1 MKRLINTLIAL
12 LFALTFLNAKA
23 TIIKNNANSATAT
36 LQGVVWWDK
45 NLNGIQDETNLGIK
59 GIRVHLYKNG
69 IDTGDM
75 VETKTMGVGSY
86 KFENLAPDANYTV
99 KIDLPKNYP
108 DFTLQNKGDDNS
120 KDSDIVNWVWRSE
133 AVYLKAG
140 ETGVLDAGLVC
151 KVCAQLHMEKYTN
164 GVLVGEKDTIPYVK
178 VGDKVIWTY
187 KVYNDSTKTTIN
199 NIKVTDNIEGNI
211 SCPQTSLAPG
221 TDMECTKEGVAKAG
235 LYSNLGTVTG
245 DSGDKNLT
253 DEYPSN
259 YYGVIA
265 KIDIEKHTNGKDSD
279 TAPGENLGVGDKVT
293 WEYIVKNIGNVKLIN
308 IIVNDDKEGVIACP
322 KDELDVNETM
332 TCTKD
337 GIVQKGTYENKA
349 TVTAT
354 DENGDDTNDT
364 DISHY
369 TGITACLGNFM
380 WLDENL
386 NGVQDAG
393 ELGVVNIKV
402 DLYDA
407 NGTHLATTHTDNQ
420 GKYSFC
426 GLKGGTYKVKFDQP
440 NTYLFTHRD
449 QGSDIRDS
457 DVDSNGW
464 SHTVTLAPGEEDM
477 TIDAGIY
484 CECDDHLVHPEN
496 YKKLSADISFTGGM
510 ILMLLMLFATYTIR
524 RERRKID

>member
-1 MKRLINTLIAL
+1 MKRLINILFSL

-23 TIIKNNANSATAT
+23 TVLKNNANSAMAT
-36 LQGVVWWDK
+36 LQGIVWWDK
-45 NLNGIQDETNLGIK
+45 NLNGIQDETNQGIK

-69 IDTGDM
+69 VDTGEM
-75 VETKTMGVGSY
+75 VETQTEGVGSY

-120 KDSDIVNWVWRSE
+120 KDSDIVNWPWRSE
-133 AVYLKAG
+133 KVYLKAG

-151 KVCAQLHMEKYTN
+151 KVCAQLQIKKFTN
-164 GVLVGEKDTIPYVK
+164 DKRVTNKNSIPFIKVGEKVTWKYV
-178 VGDKVIWTY
+178 VT
-187 KVYNDSTKTTIN
+187 NASTTSTIN
-199 NIKVTDNIEGNI
+199 NIKVTDNIEGDI
-211 SCPQTSLAPG
+211 HCPQNSLAPD
-221 TDMECTKEGVAKAG
+221 TDMVCTKDGVAKAG

-245 DSGDKNLT
+245 NFGDKNLT
-253 DEYPSN
+253 DEDPSN

-308 IIVNDDKEGVIACP
+308 IEVKDDKEGIITCP

-332 TCTKD
+332 TCTKE
-337 GIVQKGTYENKA
+337 GIVKEGAYENQA
-349 TVTAT
+349 TATAT
-354 DENGDDTNDT
+354 DEHGNDTNDT
-364 DISHY
+364 DSSHY
-369 TGITACLGNFM
+369 TGITACLGNYM

-386 NGVQDAG
+386 NGVQDSG
-393 ELGVVNIKV
+393 EPGVVNIRV

-407 NGTHLATTHTDNQ
+407 NGNHLATTHTDNQ
-420 GKYSFC
+420 GKYIFC
-426 GLKGGTYKVKFDQP
+426 GLKGGKYKVKFDQP
-440 NTYLFTHRD
+440 NTYLFTRRD
-449 QGSDIRDS
+449 QGSDVRDS
-457 DVDSNGW
+457 DVDSSGW
-464 SHTVTLAPGEEDM
+464 SHTVTLAPDGQDM

-484 CECDDHLVHPEN
+484 CECDDYLVHPEN
-496 YKKLSADISFTGGM
+496 YKKLSAGISFVGGI

-524 RERRKID
+524 RERSKID